1 MIAMRAVPAWGLRPL
16 LQRRDCS
23 AFPPLHL
30 IRLTNSSTM
39 WQSIPIGPGLTVV
52 GSSNLLR
59 STLTVEGL
67 QEQLEGIAADEA
79 ESTAEA
85 AKFRKLEGEDGG
97 GEAPRH
103 GVADYQIWARF
114 GQPPIT
120 QISLEDFVK
129 IHPKSA

>member
-52 GSSNLLR
+52 GSSNVLR

-85 AKFRKLEGEDGG
+85 AKFLTKLEGEGGG
-97 GEAPRH
+97 GEAS
-103 GVADYQIWARF
+103 F
-114 GQPPIT
+114 
-120 QISLEDFVK
+120 
-129 IHPKSA
+129 

>member
-52 GSSNLLR
+52 GSSNVLR

-85 AKFRKLEGEDGG
+85 AKFLKEAGG
-97 GEAPRH
+97 RRWRQRSVLLKRRGCNRVWVSEL
-103 GVADYQIWARF
+103 Y
-114 GQPPIT
+114 
-120 QISLEDFVK
+120 
-129 IHPKSA
+129 

>member
-52 GSSNLLR
+52 GSSNVLR

-85 AKFRKLEGEDGG
+85 AKFLKEAGG
-97 GEAPRH
+97 RRWRQRSVHLKRRRLQVHWTHSPVLLLVHPR
-103 GVADYQIWARF
+103 
-114 GQPPIT
+114 GQR
-120 QISLEDFVK
+120 
-129 IHPKSA
+129 